1 MSMTDQRPNKSEGPI
16 ERPMT
21 VSAVAAIARSRLD
34 PAVCSTIPREDVQ
47 ILRDRE
53 IEELR
58 LLFDACLAWGAE
70 AEAGNRD
77 ATDRITRRDRLLLD
91 AILRASKHR

>member
-1 MSMTDQRPNKSEGPI
+1 
-16 ERPMT
+16 
-21 VSAVAAIARSRLD
+21 
-34 PAVCSTIPREDVQ
+34 VQ

-53 IEELR
+53 LEELR